1 MTSPRGCWRRSR
13 RARARGARPSAAG
26 GATSSATC
34 RSSSCGAS
42 WTSRETTGRCA
53 PTPPARLRY
62 RVSGRFFGATPSRIP
77 TRADTISPPQV
88 TRESFAGATR
98 RARGVLCVLKVPGDA
113 GITRG
118 AIVAVMRA
126 NRESLRVVEA
136 LSSEDAE
143 KADEDVSDVSDDD
156 AARIAATGFWN
167 PKQVHEAVSASGPSL
182 ATFAVDVR
190 ARGACGA
197 LVQQLTSPVVRA
209 RCLDVRAGTRALDT
223 EDKKRLFAAV
233 AVAASRAASCV
244 SRTLDLGSNVGSDL
258 GLRRLRRLRL
268 ASCGLSAEDAEALVA
283 ALGSDELAA
292 DGGDHVGGAFE
303 LDVAENPGL
312 GCAGATALAMLA
324 ADGRI
329 HALRMETCGVGE
341 AGARALRDALASRR
355 CALTELDLSR
365 NFLGA
370 GGAAAVAE
378 GLARGAAAGAA
389 RLTTLRLGHN
399 AFGCAG
405 ASALAAAARASG
417 AFERLERLEAPSNG
431 MGPEGIATLARS
443 VLSAR
448 GAPRLRE
455 LRLQGNPM
463 GAAGAR
469 ALARASLALPDDARD
484 DAPCATHGSL
494 RVLGL
499 GSAKLGVVGAAA
511 VAWAMRRDGGALRR
525 ISALDLSANDVGESG
540 AALPANL
547 TLTGRDVVRGGF
559 ARLDGD
565 NVADEL
571 LGDDA
576 DHLPATDDEDEHETA
591 SHALASLARDLA
603 AAPALRRLDLGYNSL
618 GDAGARVVAAAVA
631 SRRVPDARGAVA
643 LDLRRNSIGDAGAAA
658 LARVLEAARA
668 VGGGEDRDVSSSVF
682 SVDLRSNAIGE
693 EGLEALRAHVEAG
706 CVASNYMPTRW
717 ARREPALTEREAP
730 DLQGRG
736 GREEGPAVEVAA

>member
-1 MTSPRGCWRRSR
+1 M
-13 RARARGARPSAAG
+13 
-26 GATSSATC
+26 
-34 RSSSCGAS
+34 
-42 WTSRETTGRCA
+42 
-53 PTPPARLRY
+53 
-62 RVSGRFFGATPSRIP
+62 
-77 TRADTISPPQV
+77 

-98 RARGVLCVLKVPGDA
+98 RARGALRVLKVPGDA

-118 AIVAVMRA
+118 AIVTAMRA

-136 LSSEDAE
+136 LSSEEAKKD
-143 KADEDVSDVSDDD
+143 DDVSDDVSEYSDDD
-156 AARIAATGFWN
+156 AATPATGFWT
-167 PKQVHEAVSASGPSL
+167 PKQVHEAVSASGPAL

-197 LVQQLTSPVVRA
+197 AALQQLVSPVVRV
-209 RCLDVRAGTRALDT
+209 RRLDVRAGARALDA

-233 AVAASRAASCV
+233 AGAFYASSSL
-244 SRTLDLGSNVGSDL
+244 SRFPVCGPNENAL
-258 GLRRLRRLRL
+258 GLRQIRL

-283 ALGSDELAA
+283 ALGG
-292 DGGDHVGGAFE
+292 DGLESPGGGGETEKERRAGAFD
-303 LDVAENPGL
+303 LDVAENPEL
-312 GCAGATALAMLA
+312 GCAGAAALARLV
-324 ADGRI
+324 ADGRVR
-329 HALRMETCGVGE
+329 ALRMETCGVGE
-341 AGARALRDALASRR
+341 AGARALADALASRR
-355 CALTELDLSR
+355 CALTALDLSR

-378 GLARGAAAGAA
+378 GLARGAFAGAA
-389 RLTTLRLGHN
+389 RLATLRLGHN

-417 AFERLERLEAPSNG
+417 AFEQLERLEAPSNG

-576 DHLPATDDEDEHETA
+576 DCLPATDDEDEHETA

-706 CVASNYMPTRW
+706 RVASNYMPTRW